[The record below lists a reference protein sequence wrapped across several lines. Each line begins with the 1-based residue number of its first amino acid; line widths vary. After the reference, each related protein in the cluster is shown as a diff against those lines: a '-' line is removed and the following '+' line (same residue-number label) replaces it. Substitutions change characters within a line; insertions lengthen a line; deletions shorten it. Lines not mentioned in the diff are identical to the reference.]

1 MGSNN
6 YTNKENIQNIANSE
20 NEKVENWNI
29 R

>member
-6 YTNKENIQNIANSE
+6 CTNTENIQNIANSE
-20 NEKVENWNI
+20 NEKVGNWNI